1 MRLSLFFYLYLFHGN
16 FINSFLMSSSLKWG
30 VEELCQ
36 NHISLFS
43 TDETSRHH
51 KYICIVVLAGQV
63 CYCSRPAK
71 CGTDALMFV

>member
-43 TDETSRHH
+43 ADEASRHH

-63 CYCSRPAK
+63 CYCRMP
-71 CGTDALMFV
+71 